1 MNDDLIATFVKNV
14 INKNKQ
20 NRYIGFLST
29 EKGHKKF
36 LASLDHDL
44 ERDLKDKLP
53 IEKFSELEWA
63 ANCFLYSSGGE
74 FNSPQV
80 SFKTAY
86 ENAPWDGGWLLISD
100 SGKRAIFR
108 PEGRIDDELFIK
120 L

>member
-1 MNDDLIATFVKNV
+1 MNNDSITTFIKSV

-20 NRYIGFLST
+20 NRYLGFLST
-29 EKGHKKF
+29 EKGQKKF

-44 ERDLKDKLP
+44 ERDLKDALP
-53 IEKFSELEWA
+53 IEKFSEPEWA
-63 ANCFLYSSGGE
+63 TNCFLYSSRGE

-80 SFKTAY
+80 SFKSAY
-86 ENAPWDGGWLLISD
+86 ENAAWDGGWLLISD

-108 PEGRIDDELFIK
+108 PEGRMDGEFFFK